1 MKRIK
6 LIFILTIIFNLSLFS
21 QDQIRTP
28 EIMSTGTLSD
38 QLDYIQNRTNIY
50 NNYRAIR
57 EDIFLSLKKNT
68 IDTLTYLNN
77 KLSEQRLEIS
87 TAKKEQDSLINILQ
101 KTREDLEY
109 AVKNR
114 DNMKF
119 FGLSMH
125 KVLYSTI
132 VWLIIIGLSVLLIF
146 TLLFFLRNRSLMV
159 DSQNELSSV
168 QEEFENYR
176 KTSREKIEKLVIDH
190 FHEIKRLKGER

>member
-38 QLDYIQNRTNIY
+38 QLDYIQNRTSIY

-57 EDIFLSLKKNT
+57 EDIFLGLKKNT